1 MKELTDPSKI
11 KAATTYNA
19 AADYF
24 DNNSLS
30 FWNKYGAA
38 TVDRLQL
45 SEGMRILD
53 VACGSG
59 ASALPAAKAV
69 GADGCVI
76 AVDLAENLLSLGRE
90 KAATLGLN
98 NIHFVYG
105 DMTETGYPDES
116 FDAVICVFGIF
127 FVPDMETLLKE
138 LWRMVKPGGKLA
150 ITTWGPDLFAPV
162 YREWREAVKKER
174 PDLYTAFNP
183 WDRITDV
190 ASVKNLFS
198 SAEINNVN
206 VIDEKGHH
214 PLHQPED
221 WWTIVLGS
229 GFRWTVD
236 KLGPEASMRVRSE
249 NINWIKMNGIA
260 SIETNVIYA
269 IASKPESTSEF

>member
-24 DNNSLS
+24 DDKTLS
-30 FWNKYGAA
+30 FWNKYGTA
-38 TVDRLQL
+38 TVDGLQL
-45 SEGMRILD
+45 SKGMKILD

-69 GADGCVI
+69 GSNGSVI
-76 AVDLAENLLSLGRE
+76 AVDLAENLLGLARV
-90 KAATLGLN
+90 KAEMVGLH
-98 NIHFVYG
+98 NIKFVYG
-105 DMTETGYPDES
+105 DMTGLNYADES

-127 FVPDMETLLKE
+127 FVPDMEALIKE
-138 LWRMVKPGGKLA
+138 LWRMVKPKGKLA

-162 YREWREAVKKER
+162 YNVWREAVKKER
-174 PDLYTAFNP
+174 PDLYSAFNP

-190 ASVKNLFS
+190 ASVKNLFL
-198 SAEINNVN
+198 SAGINNVDVVAEN
-206 VIDEKGHH
+206 GNH

-236 KLGPEASMRVRSE
+236 KMEPDVAIRVRRQ
-249 NINWIKMNGIA
+249 NIEWIKANGIK

-269 IASKPESTSEF
+269 IASKETGE

>member
-1 MKELTDPSKI
+1 MKELTDLSKI

-24 DNNSLS
+24 DDNTLS
-30 FWNKYGAA
+30 FWNKYGTA

-45 SEGMRILD
+45 SKGMKVLD

-69 GADGCVI
+69 GSNGSVI
-76 AVDLAENLLSLGRE
+76 AVDLAENLLSLGRA
-90 KAATLGLN
+90 KAATLGLHN
-98 NIHFVYG
+98 VQFVYG
-105 DMTETGYPDES
+105 DMTGLGYADES

-127 FVPDMETLLKE
+127 FVSDMEGLIKE
-138 LWRMVKPGGKLA
+138 LWRMVKPKGKLA

-162 YREWREAVKKER
+162 YNVWREAVKKER
-174 PDLYTAFNP
+174 PDLYSAFNP

-190 ASVKNLFS
+190 ESVKNLFR
-198 SAEINNVN
+198 SAGINNVDVVAEN
-206 VIDEKGHH
+206 GTH
-214 PLHQPED
+214 PLLKPED

-236 KLGPEASMRVRSE
+236 KLGPDASMRVRRQ
-249 NINWIKMNGIA
+249 NIEWIKANRIT
-260 SIETNVIYA
+260 SIKTNVIYA
-269 IASKPESTSEF
+269 IASKVPGE